1 MRDDI
6 CYPIEN
12 QTKFICQPPCRN
24 KTSALGLRQ
33 VEYVTQERVVPKRCA
48 FSVFEV
54 VIMSPVLSAQEEA
67 DEIIAEFSFFDDWAD
82 RYQHLIDQGRRLP
95 QIRPE
100 WQDEAHILKGCQSV
114 VYFGM
119 ETDSAGCAHFSASSD
134 AAIVQGLIALL
145 LRVYSGRPPSEI
157 IATGPEFLSEIGLD
171 KHLSPTRKNGLAS
184 MVEAIKGHAQDL
196 TLS

>member
-1 MRDDI
+1 MQ
-6 CYPIEN
+6 EHVA
-12 QTKFICQPPCRN
+12 
-24 KTSALGLRQ
+24 SGAGLS
-33 VEYVTQERVVPKRCA
+33 
-48 FSVFEV
+48 FVFEV
-54 VIMSPVLSAQEEA
+54 VIMSPLPSALEEA

-114 VYFGM
+114 VYFGA
-119 ETDSAGCAHFSASSD
+119 ETDSAGCIHFSASSD

-145 LRVYSGRPPSEI
+145 LRVYSGRQPEEI
-157 IATGPEFLSEIGLD
+157 LATGPEFLSEIGLD

-184 MVEAIKGHAQDL
+184 MVDAIKGHAHAR
-196 TLS
+196 

>member
-1 MRDDI
+1 M
-6 CYPIEN
+6 
-12 QTKFICQPPCRN
+12 
-24 KTSALGLRQ
+24 
-33 VEYVTQERVVPKRCA
+33 QERDTSSYRTLP
-48 FSVFEV
+48 VFEL
-54 VIMSPVLSAQEEA
+54 VIMPKFLSAQEEV

-114 VYFGM
+114 VYFGA
-119 ETDSAGCAHFSASSD
+119 ETDATGCVYFSASSD

-145 LRVYSGRPPSEI
+145 LRVYSGRQPEEI
-157 IATGPEFLSEIGLD
+157 LATGPEFLSEIGLD

-184 MVEAIKGHAQDL
+184 MLGAIKGHAQEL
-196 TLS
+196 K

>member
-1 MRDDI
+1 M
-6 CYPIEN
+6 
-12 QTKFICQPPCRN
+12 
-24 KTSALGLRQ
+24 
-33 VEYVTQERVVPKRCA
+33 
-48 FSVFEV
+48 
-54 VIMSPVLSAQEEA
+54 VIMSPFLSAQEEA
-67 DEIIAEFSFFDDWAD
+67 EQIIAEFSFFDDWAD

-119 ETDSAGCAHFSASSD
+119 ETDSAGCVHFSASSD

-157 IATGPEFLSEIGLD
+157 LATGPEFLSEIGLD

>member
-1 MRDDI
+1 M
-6 CYPIEN
+6 
-12 QTKFICQPPCRN
+12 
-24 KTSALGLRQ
+24 
-33 VEYVTQERVVPKRCA
+33 QERVGSNCHT
-48 FSVFEV
+48 FSVLEV
-54 VIMSPVLSAQEEA
+54 VVMPPVMSAQEEA

-119 ETDSAGCAHFSASSD
+119 EIDSAGCVHFSASSD

-145 LRVYSGRPPSEI
+145 LRVYSGRQPSEI
-157 IATGPEFLSEIGLD
+157 LATGPEFLFEIGLD

-184 MVEAIKGHAQDL
+184 MVEAIKGHAQAHI
-196 TLS
+196 

>member
-1 MRDDI
+1 MLSLAPT
-6 CYPIEN
+6 YYSFF
-12 QTKFICQPPCRN
+12 K
-24 KTSALGLRQ
+24 
-33 VEYVTQERVVPKRCA
+33 
-48 FSVFEV
+48 V
-54 VIMSPVLSAQEEA
+54 VIMSSLPSAQEKA

-114 VYFGM
+114 VYFGA
-119 ETDSAGCAHFSASSD
+119 ETDAAGCIHFSASSD

-145 LRVYSGRPPSEI
+145 LRVYSGRQPEEI
-157 IATGPEFLSEIGLD
+157 LAIGPEFLTEIGLD

-184 MVEAIKGHAQDL
+184 MIDAIKGHAQAR
-196 TLS
+196 